1 MALLVENAHILL
13 AGSAQQRTNICEVLL
28 AAAWICGEYSQHVQ
42 NISSVLESMLRART
56 SVISGHI
63 LSEDDWDA
71 IESLD
76 NLMLSKLAD
85 FELAEHLEAQER
97 ACTLMALLRV
107 IEAAHARREK
117 IAGDVARL
125 YEGELNPVAAK
136 AQRKVPVPDGLDL
149 DQWIGEP
156 WLDTPESSEGSDND
170 ATFGQPVPRIR
181 SEFTSFGVVP
191 HYEDEPKSKKSKKT
205 EAKELS
211 PEEIERRRQLREAE
225 KESNPY
231 YVKGSATAPKRPTRF
246 IAFEAIHGTDVDKV
260 EIQSPLEIPGE

>member
-1 MALLVENAHILL
+1 M
-13 AGSAQQRTNICEVLL
+13 
-28 AAAWICGEYSQHVQ
+28 
-42 NISSVLESMLRART
+42 
-56 SVISGHI
+56 SGHI
-63 LSEDDWDA
+63 LSVYVQNIGKLYSTLLSKAEKEDDWDA

-107 IEAAHARREK
+107 IEAAHSRREK

-149 DQWIGEP
+149 DQWIGEQ
-156 WLDTPESSEGSDND
+156 WQDTPESSEESDVD
-170 ATFGQPVPRIR
+170 TTFGQPVPRIR

-191 HYEDEPKSKKSKKT
+191 QYEDEPKLGEKPRKSKK
-205 EAKELS
+205 
-211 PEEIERRRQLREAE
+211 
-225 KESNPY
+225 
-231 YVKGSATAPKRPTRF
+231 
-246 IAFEAIHGTDVDKV
+246 KV
-260 EIQSPLEIPGE
+260 VVLVHQD